1 MYVPPLHSYL
11 ATRTKTTTLKLNDLI
26 NKGRAQAAIVNYG
39 LKRFTSGLE
48 HKYLEITADIFSCSV
63 FFVVVVFIKK

>member
-11 ATRTKTTTLKLNDLI
+11 ATRTKTTLKLNDLI
-26 NKGRAQAAIVNYG
+26 NKGRAQAAIVDYG

-48 HKYLEITADIFSCSV
+48 HKYLEITADIFSCS
-63 FFVVVVFIKK
+63 FFFVVVFIKK